1 MESTGDDPQR
11 TMPTAEREQRRKALA
26 KRLPGIKISGLNE
39 PSNALVDKMASMV
52 DANVLKYVQWEDCTS
67 RSQEVESDDRRPQEK
82 NWATDG
88 NGYLRVAVGR
98 VDVKSDVS
106 SSLLLRYALTRRG
119 LAAELGGLM
128 SFEVHEKLADFLF
141 EAYLRE
147 LPDSRYAHV
156 TFDQLRKADKA
167 IFRDVADRTREGIKL
182 RPDGTRPVDQELPK
196 ALETWSV
203 NAMLTPLPRA
213 LSTGGHQKRGRDED
227 DADFEP
233 TGISKR
239 AKQRAGQRTR
249 AAAQAAALAKLQN
262 EVSSLRAD
270 RGAAVAAPR
279 GKGAEKG
286 KNRFGPMPKPL
297 IGKAR
302 ETNDGVPICFNFN
315 MNGCKDA
322 EPGGRCPRG
331 LHVCV
336 EPGCF
341 QAHPLYRHNQGDR
354 SAGSGGRA

>member
-1 MESTGDDPQR
+1 
-11 TMPTAEREQRRKALA
+11 MPTAEREQRRKALA
-26 KRLPGIKISGLNE
+26 KRLPGVKISGFNE

-67 RSQEVESDDRRPQEK
+67 RSQEVESDDRKPQEK

-98 VDVKSDVS
+98 TDVKSDVS

-147 LPDSRYAHV
+147 LPDPRYAPV

-167 IFRDVADRTREGIKL
+167 IFRDVADRTRDGIKI

-196 ALETWSV
+196 ALETWNV
-203 NAMLTPLPRA
+203 NALLTPLPRA
-213 LSTGGHQKRGRDED
+213 PQSGGGQKRARGDD
-227 DADFEP
+227 DADHDP
-233 TGISKR
+233 TALSKR
-239 AKQRAGQRTR
+239 GKQRLNQKRR
-249 AAAQAAALAKLQN
+249 ANTQAAALERLQN
-262 EVSSLRAD
+262 EVNTLRSE
-270 RGAAVAAPR
+270 RAATAPAPR

-286 KNRFGPMPKPL
+286 KGRPGPMPKPL

-302 ETNDGVPICFNFN
+302 ETNEGVPICYNFN
-315 MNGCKDA
+315 MGGCRDA

-331 LHVCV
+331 LHVCA

-354 SAGSGGRA
+354 GSGSGGRA